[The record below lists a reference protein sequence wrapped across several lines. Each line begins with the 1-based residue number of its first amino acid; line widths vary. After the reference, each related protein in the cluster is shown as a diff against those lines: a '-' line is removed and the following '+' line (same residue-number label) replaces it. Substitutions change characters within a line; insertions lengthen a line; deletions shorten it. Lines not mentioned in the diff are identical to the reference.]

1 MLVIE
6 NGTLYTP
13 TRVIPDG
20 AVLVDGQRIEW
31 VGRRDELVVPK
42 DAQHLDAGGGSIVPG
57 FVNMHIHGAGG
68 YSTMDGKV
76 ASLQAMCQL
85 LTRHGVTSWVPTTGS
100 APLDVIEAAYVAI
113 RRAQESKMEGAEI
126 LGGHVEGPYL
136 SSEERGAHAVELLIA
151 PRPEEYS
158 KLLKHA
164 DVMRVFTVAPEL
176 PGALELIRELKK
188 RKVLVSVGHSI
199 AIDEELSRAVDVGLS
214 HATHMFCNMG
224 TLRRA
229 NLRRV
234 AGLVE
239 SVLLD
244 DRVTTEIIT
253 DGHHIAPSLMKLAL
267 KVKGPEKLAI
277 ITDGSSLTG
286 LPPGSYTRSGR
297 EIILEEEISYVADRS
312 AYAGSVATMDH
323 CLRCAIESMD
333 LSLPD
338 ALRMASLTP
347 ATILGVADRKGSLET
362 GKDAD
367 VVILDDDLRV
377 VHTVAGGRVFDTKL
391 EAHLEE
397 GGEFGWRVAL

>member
-20 AVLVDGQRIEW
+20 AVLVDGQRIEA
-31 VGRRDELVVPK
+31 VGKRDELVVPTET
-42 DAQHLDAGGGSIVPG
+42 QHLDAGGGSIVPG
-57 FVNMHIHGAGG
+57 FVNVHIHGVGG
-68 YSTMDGKV
+68 YSSLDGEV
-76 ASLQAMCQL
+76 ASLQAMSLL

-100 APLDVIEAAYVAI
+100 APLDDIEGALVAI
-113 RRAQESKMEGAEI
+113 RQAMRADTGGAEI
-126 LGGHVEGPYL
+126 LGGYVEGPYL
-136 SSEERGAHAVELLIA
+136 SAEERGAHPVELLIA

-188 RKVLVSVGHSI
+188 LNILVSVGHSV
-199 AIDEELSRAVDVGLS
+199 AIDEELSRAVDAGLS

-239 SVLLD
+239 SILLD

-253 DGHHIAPSLMKLAL
+253 DGYHIAPSLMKLAL
-267 KVKGPEKLAI
+267 KVKGPENLAI
-277 ITDGSSLTG
+277 ITDGSSLSG

-297 EIILEEEISYVADRS
+297 DIILEEEISYVADRS

-323 CLRCAIESMD
+323 CLRVAIESMD
-333 LSLPD
+333 LALPD
-338 ALRMASLTP
+338 AFRMASLTP

-367 VVILDDDLRV
+367 VAILDDDLRV
-377 VHTVAGGRVFDTKL
+377 VHTVARGRVFDATS
-391 EAHLEE
+391 EARLEE